1 MITPQVIHISEY
13 KFDDTLQIGLSQFLN
28 VDVCDIYFW
37 KEAETKLAKVCIE
50 KNAKIYKE
58 IKH

>member
-1 MITPQVIHISEY
+1 V
-13 KFDDTLQIGLSQFLN
+13 DVCDFLN

-50 KNAKIYKE
+50 KHAKIYQE